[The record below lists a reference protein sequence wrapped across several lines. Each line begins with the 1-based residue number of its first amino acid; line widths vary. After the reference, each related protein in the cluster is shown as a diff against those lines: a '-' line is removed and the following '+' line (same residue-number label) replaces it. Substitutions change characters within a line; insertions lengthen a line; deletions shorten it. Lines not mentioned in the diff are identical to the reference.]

1 MPCDKSALFD
11 FLSVLDEDLTKK
23 ITLVAAGGTAMTLL
37 DLKTSTIDI
46 DFTIPG
52 CDRLEFEQALKNNP
66 SGYKVDRWTDG
77 YIFCQRLPK
86 DYLEK
91 SVKIKEFSHISLR
104 ALQPVD
110 IVVAKIG
117 RLDARDLQ
125 DIEACIK
132 KANISEDD
140 IKERAMLVVQTYAG
154 PEEVYLYH
162 LNLVL
167 DKFFKNKKRER
178 GCGRIR

>member
-11 FLSVLDEDLTKK
+11 FLDVLNEDLTKK

-46 DFTIPG
+46 DFTIPD
-52 CDRLEFEQALKNNP
+52 CDKLEFEQALKNNP
-66 SGYKVDRWTDG
+66 PGYKVDRWTDG
-77 YIFCQRLPK
+77 CIFCQTLPN

-91 SVKIKEFSHISLR
+91 SIKIQEFSHISLR

-110 IVVAKIG
+110 IIVTKIG
-117 RLDARDLQ
+117 RLNERDMQ

-132 KANISEDD
+132 KACVSEDG
-140 IKERAMLVVQTYAG
+140 IKERALLIVQSYVGA
-154 PEEVYLYH
+154 EEDYLYH

-167 DKFFKNKKRER
+167 EKFFKK
-178 GCGRIR
+178 